1 MQRQVLA
8 IMNDRGSALVIGLLT
23 LALLSLLGSAS
34 TTTSRTEIQ
43 IAGNDKAYKE
53 AFYTAEVALT
63 SGEMVVETLLN
74 RTDLAEQDI
83 AGHYGEA
90 GSEDAPPG
98 WHDLTWDDT
107 DSVKVATGAIPSGLA
122 NHGAVARYTV
132 AQRNFIRDS
141 LTMGIGVP
149 TGRYNFNITG
159 LGTNTSKH
167 AATTVLQTIY
177 AKRYN

>member
-1 MQRQVLA
+1 MQRRVLVIA
-8 IMNDRGSALVIGLLT
+8 NERGAALVIGLLT

-63 SGEMVVETLLN
+63 AGEMVVEKFLN
-74 RTDLAEQDI
+74 RTDLAEQDT

-90 GSEDAPPG
+90 GSENEQPG
-98 WHDLTWDDT
+98 WHDLTWNDT
-107 DSVKVATGAIPSGLA
+107 DSVKVATGDIPSGLA
-122 NHGAVARYTV
+122 NHGAVARYIV

-149 TGRYNFNITG
+149 TGRYNFNLTG
-159 LGTNTSKH
+159 LGTSTSKH
-167 AATTVLQTIY
+167 AAETVLQTIY
-177 AKRYN
+177 AKRYD

>member
-1 MQRQVLA
+1 MHRRVLA

-53 AFYTAEVALT
+53 AFYTAEVGLT
-63 SGEMVVETLLN
+63 TGEMVVEKLLN
-74 RTDLAEQDI
+74 RTDLAEQDT

-90 GSEDAPPG
+90 GSEDPQPG
-98 WHDLTWDDT
+98 WRALAWDDT
-107 DSVKVATGAIPSGLA
+107 DSVKVATDDIPSGLA
-122 NHGAVARYTV
+122 NHGALARYTI

-141 LTMGIGVP
+141 LTTGIGVP

-159 LGTNTSKH
+159 LGTSTSKH
-167 AATTVLQTIY
+167 AAETVLQTIY
-177 AKRYN
+177 AKRYD

>member
-1 MQRQVLA
+1 MQRRLLV

-53 AFYTAEVALT
+53 AFYTAEVGLT
-63 SGEMVVETLLN
+63 AGEMVVEQLLN
-74 RTDLAEQDI
+74 RTDLAEQDT

-90 GSEDAPPG
+90 GSEKEQPD
-98 WHDLTWDDT
+98 WHSQSWEDEA
-107 DSVKVATGAIPSGLA
+107 VQVATGAIPSGLA
-122 NHGAVARYTV
+122 NHGARPRYTI

-149 TGRYNFNITG
+149 TGRYNFNIIG
-159 LGTNTSKH
+159 LGTSTHKNPAKTF
-167 AATTVLQTIY
+167 LQTIY
-177 AKRYN
+177 AKRYD

>member
-1 MQRQVLA
+1 MQRRLLV

-53 AFYTAEVALT
+53 AFYTAEVGLT
-63 SGEMVVETLLN
+63 AGEMVVEQLLN
-74 RTDLAEQDI
+74 RTALAEQDTP
-83 AGHYGEA
+83 GHYGEA
-90 GSEDAPPG
+90 GSEDPQPA
-98 WHDLTWDDT
+98 WRDLTWKDT
-107 DSVKVATGAIPSGLA
+107 DSVKVATDDIPSGLS

-159 LGTNTSKH
+159 LGTSSNQN
-167 AATTVLQTIY
+167 AAETVLQTIY
-177 AKRYN
+177 AKRYD